1 MRPPLLLQYLFAI
14 IISAAG
20 FSVFLFSQTSTQQVA
35 PIRFQDVAQ
44 RAGLRF
50 VLENNPTP
58 RKHMIE
64 TMAGGVAA
72 FDYNGDGLTDIFFT
86 NGAAI
91 PSLEKDSPKYWNRL
105 FRNEGGMR
113 FRDVTEEAGV
123 AGSGYS
129 IGAAA
134 GDYDNDGHVDL
145 FVPGVFRNTLYH
157 NRGDGHF

>member
-1 MRPPLLLQYLFAI
+1 MRTPLRLQYLCGVVFC
-14 IISAAG
+14 AAG
-20 FSVFLFSQTSTQQVA
+20 LTVFLFSQTSAQQVA

-72 FDYNGDGLTDIFFT
+72 FDYNGDGLTDVFFT

-91 PSLEKDSPKYWNRL
+91 PSLEKESPKYWNRL
-105 FRNEGGMR
+105 FRNDSGMN
-113 FRDVTEEAGV
+113 FTDVTETAGV
-123 AGSGYS
+123 AGAGYS
-129 IGAAA
+129 IGS
-134 GDYDNDGHVDL
+134 
-145 FVPGVFRNTLYH
+145 RR
-157 NRGDGHF
+157 RGL